1 MCLDVERSLE
11 LLLWPQGALNS
22 AKEMTC
28 LPHLQCTR
36 PHLLLH
42 PQGVLLLRVICSCS
56 HTSSSFPLPG
66 LWCQR
71 VRLAKGLGQG
81 DRGFRANWGP
91 LGTDLSPPV
100 PVVRRGVSTG

>member
-1 MCLDVERSLE
+1 MCQDVERPLE
-11 LLLWPQGALNS
+11 LLLWTHGALNS

-28 LPHLQCTR
+28 LPHLHHTR
-36 PHLLLH
+36 PHVVLH
-42 PQGVLLLRVICSCS
+42 PQGLLLLHVICSCS
-56 HTSSSFPLPG
+56 HTSSSSPLPG
-66 LWCQR
+66 LCCQR

-81 DRGFRANWGP
+81 DRGFRANWGS